1 MLKLSFIVG
10 DVIASCGGGYQKIVE
25 LSLTDN
31 RHGIISE
38 LTSEV
43 VTQSIF
49 PNSVEEVMNLEDH
62 IEVTDRLFNSLGL
75 FSHCIVYITGL
86 TILVQALYISWSK
99 HVNANGKHKS
109 GELIFAHRDRKSAS
123 YKLFCSQS
131 GKSIDPESLSGT
143 IKFNRNRLPK

>member
-1 MLKLSFIVG
+1 MYLFSAERV
-10 DVIASCGGGYQKIVE
+10 SCGGGSLNVVE
-25 LSLTDN
+25 LSLTEN
-31 RHGIISE
+31 RHEIRSE
-38 LTSEV
+38 LTSETV
-43 VTQSIF
+43 SKSIF
-49 PNSVEEVMNLEDH
+49 PNTVEEVMNLKDH

-99 HVNANGKHKS
+99 HVNANGKHGH

-131 GKSIDPESLSGT
+131 GKSIDPESLSEA
-143 IKFNRNRLPK
+143 IKFNRNRLSK